1 MRRIVL
7 DTPEDTEEITS
18 EDLARLRTEMID
30 DFAQYWKE
38 GSGEGSIQIFENNQI
53 QSTLMIEPG
62 IELGRIYL
70 HIIDKVN
77 GEDWL
82 SVYDRENLEETIETV
97 EEVYASVGL
106 FLPLELAWKGIE
118 EYVRTGRRTGEVD
131 WITPKDVPPNGN
143 W

>member
-18 EDLARLRTEMID
+18 EDLARLRSEMID

-82 SVYDRENLEETIETV
+82 SVYDRENLEETIEP
-97 EEVYASVGL
+97 G
-106 FLPLELAWKGIE
+106 
-118 EYVRTGRRTGEVD
+118 
-131 WITPKDVPPNGN
+131 
-143 W
+143 